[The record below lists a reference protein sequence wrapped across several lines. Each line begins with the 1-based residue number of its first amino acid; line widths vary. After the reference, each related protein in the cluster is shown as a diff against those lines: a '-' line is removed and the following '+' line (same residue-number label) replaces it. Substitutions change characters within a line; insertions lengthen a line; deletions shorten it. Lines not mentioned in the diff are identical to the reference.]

1 MGDRDERLDAVGKKA
16 VEELVVAGKLGLVR
30 GLLFARRID
39 ARPGNGGAQ
48 DLETQLGEELGV
60 LGIAVVEV
68 DGRLFQVADTWKR
81 RLGVRVAQAALAA
94 HRIVEALASFMPGAF
109 GLVRADG
116 ASPEESFRECVSI
129 FGAHGKSLSSL
140 EMMQACMEDQIRQ
153 RASSRHARSSSSRP
167 CIRQRSIA

>member
-109 GLVRADG
+109 GLVRADCPPQRNPSG
-116 ASPEESFRECVSI
+116 NVSLYSVLMAKASL
-129 FGAHGKSLSSL
+129 LSK
-140 EMMQACMEDQIRQ
+140 
-153 RASSRHARSSSSRP
+153 
-167 CIRQRSIA
+167 